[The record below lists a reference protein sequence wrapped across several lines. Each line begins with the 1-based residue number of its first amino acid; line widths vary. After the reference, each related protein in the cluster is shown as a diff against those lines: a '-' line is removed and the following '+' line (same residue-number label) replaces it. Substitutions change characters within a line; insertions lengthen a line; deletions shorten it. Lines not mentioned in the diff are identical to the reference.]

1 MEPWMLNSSFGPAIN
16 TNEPSLAPK
25 RADGA
30 ALHSAVAWGALTFS
44 SHLHRDLI
52 MGYALSRIFHE
63 SQLDQ
68 IEGHLRVCEGCRLEV
83 IQQMERELG

>member
-1 MEPWMLNSSFGPAIN
+1 MEPWMLNSSFGPAMK
-16 TNEPSLAPK
+16 TNESSLVPK

-30 ALHSAVAWGALTFS
+30 ELHSAVACGALTFS

-52 MGYALSRIFHE
+52 VGYALSRIFHE

-68 IEGHLRVCEGCRLEV
+68 IERHLRVCEGCRLEV